1 MKDIGQ
7 TQQPQTQIGSDS
19 HGERLRLMLLLV
31 HFEDNCVR
39 DKVFE
44 SANIYRRGIEKDAV
58 IRDQDL
64 AIRLRANRLK

>member
-1 MKDIGQ
+1 
-7 TQQPQTQIGSDS
+7 
-19 HGERLRLMLLLV
+19 MLLLV